1 MPPTTQTLNL
11 LRQLIAFDS
20 TSRNSNIPLIEF
32 VEDYLASL
40 GIESRRVMHQ
50 PDKANL
56 YSTIGP
62 QNLPGIALSAHTDV
76 VPVEGQDW
84 STDPW
89 VLTEQDGRLYGRGT
103 ADMKGFLAVVLAALP
118 RFVDAEATL
127 NIPLHLACSPDEEV
141 GCVGILP
148 LLANLEANDARPLMA
163 IVGEP
168 SSMGVITAHKGHYA
182 YRCHIRGIEAHSSF
196 APRAV
201 NAIEYAARLITKI
214 NDIARR
220 KADAGPFDEAYPVAH
235 TTLHTGVFEGG
246 TAFNIVPRHARFD
259 FEIRTV
265 GTDTDAELFGEIEAY
280 ANNDL
285 LPEMRTIYP
294 EAAIDFEVLSSTR
307 GLDTQ
312 PDEAVI
318 AEVLELTAG
327 LGSAAPTVG
336 TDAATVGSGPGRL
349 QVGKVNYATEA
360 GLFQAADIPA
370 VVCGPG
376 SIDQAHGPNEYV
388 DLDQLAHAETF
399 MDRLFE
405 RLQR

>member
-1 MPPTTQTLNL
+1 MPDHTNPSDTTIEL
-11 LRQLIAFDS
+11 LRQLIAFDT
-20 TSRNSNIPLIEF
+20 TSRNSNLPLVEF
-32 VEDYLASL
+32 VEDYLTSL
-40 GIESRRVMHQ
+40 GIDSRRVMHTE
-50 PDKANL
+50 DKANL
-56 YSTIGP
+56 YATIGP
-62 QNLPGIALSAHTDV
+62 DDRPGIAVSAHTDV

-118 RFVDAEATL
+118 RFVEANLET
-127 NIPLHLACSPDEEV
+127 PLHLVCSPDEEV
-141 GCVGILP
+141 GCVGVLP
-148 LLANLEANDARPLMA
+148 LLADLEERDARPMMA

-168 SSMGVITAHKGHYA
+168 SSMGVIAAHKGHYA
-182 YRCHIRGIEAHSSF
+182 YRCYLRGIEAHSSF

-201 NAIEYAARLITKI
+201 NAIEYGARLVTRI

-220 KADAGPFDEAYPVAH
+220 KADAGPFDERYPVAH

-246 TAFNIVPRHARFD
+246 TAFNIVPRHAHFD

-265 GTDTDAELFGEIEAY
+265 GTDTDEELFGEINAY
-280 ANNDL
+280 AQTDL

-318 AEVLELTAG
+318 AEVLELTDG
-327 LGSAAPTVG
+327 LGS
-336 TDAATVGSGPGRL
+336 RE
-349 QVGKVNYATEA
+349 VGKVNYATEA
-360 GLFQAADIPA
+360 GLFQSAGIPA

-388 DLDQLAHAETF
+388 DLDQLAHAEVF
-399 MDRLFE
+399 MERLLT